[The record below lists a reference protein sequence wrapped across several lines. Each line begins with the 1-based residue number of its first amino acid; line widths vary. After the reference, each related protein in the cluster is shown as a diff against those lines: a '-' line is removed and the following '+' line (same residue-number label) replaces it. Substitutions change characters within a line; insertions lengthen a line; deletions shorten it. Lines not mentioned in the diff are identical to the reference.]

1 LYCSVG
7 RAAKPEYAE
16 PPAARARKSK
26 GKPQCKNGVSRSDK
40 IEGGEARTCR
50 AACFKAEESKDGS
63 GCLAVWSEATKKNDL
78 PAGPRQEGQITSMDT
93 TKQQA

>member
-63 GCLAVWSEATKKNDL
+63 GCLSGLEQSDKEKRPSCRAK
-78 PAGPRQEGQITSMDT
+78 AGRPNHLNGYN
-93 TKQQA
+93 